1 MTELQIQWTRTR
13 QDELLSKVQGY
24 WAEDVWIFGDC
35 PIQTGGIKKGHF
47 SLTKANRFTC
57 RSHSLNM
64 ELKYVF
70 WQKIE
75 RGEWKT
81 SSCWKNGQHL
91 AKLCKFIN
99 AVAPN
104 TNSFIERPLSQW
116 AILFRTFLVEH
127 GLLKEQIKRELN
139 KDNELVSYRTNNPD
153 NILLSV
159 VYKTLQEDYD
169 ERDEWD
175 KEIWNA
181 LKLGIP
187 TSSSRSDYTM
197 NFTGINQNWL
207 YEAARKYLRYNTTI
221 NSWANSQTKL
231 GNIKDFSLHLVIHYP
246 DITPDLITRQ
256 LVIDY
261 FSKLLQTGLKSATRH
276 SHVCTLQNFFE
287 LCAREEWMAIPDRRL
302 IYREDYPR
310 IEKALPRFIP
320 EEVMTQLNQHID
332 KLPDI
337 IMRMLLVIQ
346 EAGMR
351 VGEMCIMPY
360 DCLLRDAEGDYFL
373 LYYQGKQKKEH
384 TIPISAELVGVIIEQ
399 QQIIRDKF
407 GTKSPYLFVY
417 PDEEKPRSFKQDYFG
432 DALNR
437 LSYAQ
442 QIKNNAG
449 KVWRF
454 QAHQF
459 RHTVGTR
466 MINLGVPQHIVQRF
480 LGHASPE
487 MTATYATISD
497 KTMKTKFFEFKEK
510 LVNVTGNIVTPES
523 LQVEMAEGLDPND
536 IDSQWLK
543 KNTLAQA
550 LPNGLCAIPMVQGSC
565 PWGSNKCLTGND
577 GSGCAHFK
585 TDRRYLTKHHEHL
598 ERVNGIIDWALQN
611 PDSRRSKEILTEN
624 IPVRDNLMRIIN
636 GLEVKHEA

>member
-1 MTELQIQWTRTR
+1 MIEAKIQWTRTR

-24 WAEDVWIFGDC
+24 WAADVWIFGDC
-35 PIQTGGIKKGHF
+35 PIKNGNWNSQGYR
-47 SLTKANRFTC
+47 LTREQRFTC
-57 RSHSLNM
+57 VSSRLNM
-64 ELKYVF
+64 ELKYVC
-70 WQKIE
+70 WQKLE

-81 SSCWKNGQHL
+81 GSCWKNGQHL
-91 AKLCKFIN
+91 TKLCRFIN

-104 TNSFIERPLSQW
+104 TNSFLERPLKQW
-116 AILFRTFLVEH
+116 EILFRTFLLEH
-127 GLLKEQIKRELN
+127 GLLREQVKQELN
-139 KDNELVSYRTNNPD
+139 KNNELVSYKTNNAD
-153 NILLSV
+153 NIFLNV
-159 VYKTLQEDYD
+159 IYKTLKEDYD

-187 TSSSRSDYTM
+187 INLSRSDYAM
-197 NFTGINQNWL
+197 NFEGIGQSWL
-207 YEAARKYLRYNTTI
+207 YNAARKYLRYNITI
-221 NSWANSQTKL
+221 NSWGNSQRKL
-231 GNIKDFSLHLVIHYP
+231 GIIKDFSLHLLTNYP
-246 DITPDLITRQ
+246 DTGADSIDRQ

-261 FSKLLQTGLKSATRH
+261 FSKLNQTGLKSSTRH
-276 SHVCTLQNFFE
+276 YHVSTLQNFFE
-287 LCAREEWMAIPDRRL
+287 LCAREEWMDIPDKRL

-310 IEKALPRFIP
+310 KEKALPRYIP
-320 EEVMTQLNQHID
+320 EEVMTTLNQHID
-332 KLPDI
+332 KLPNV

-346 EAGMR
+346 EVGMR
-351 VGEMCIMPY
+351 VSELCGTPY
-360 DCLLRDAEGDYFL
+360 DCLLRDAEGDYFFK
-373 LYYQGKQKKEH
+373 YYQGKQKKEH
-384 TIPISAELVGVIIEQ
+384 TVPISAELVGVIIEQ
-399 QQIIRDKF
+399 QQFIRSKF
-407 GTKSPYLFVY
+407 STNCPYLFVY

-437 LSYAQ
+437 LSYKE

-487 MTATYATISD
+487 MTATYATIHD

-550 LPNGLCAIPMVQGSC
+550 LPNGLCAIPVVQGSC

-577 GSGCAHFK
+577 GSGCTHFK

-611 PDSRRSKEILTEN
+611 PDSRRSKEILKEN

-636 GLEVKHEA
+636 GLEIKHEA

>member
-1 MTELQIQWTRTR
+1 MTELQIQWTRTK
-13 QDELLSKVQGY
+13 QEELLSKVQGY
-24 WAEDVWIFGDC
+24 WAEDVWVFGDC
-35 PIQTGGIKKGHF
+35 PIKTGGVDRGHF

-57 RSHSLNM
+57 KSSILNM

-70 WQKIE
+70 WQKLAK
-75 RGEWKT
+75 GEWT
-81 SSCWKNGQHL
+81 ATSCWKNGQHL

-99 AVAPN
+99 TVAPN
-104 TNSFIERPLSQW
+104 NNSLLERPLNQW
-116 AILFRTFLVEH
+116 AILFRTYLLEH
-127 GLLKEQIKRELN
+127 GLLREQIKQELN
-139 KDNELVSYRTNNPD
+139 KNNELVSYKINNPD

-159 VYKTLQEDYD
+159 IYKVLQEDYD

-175 KEIWNA
+175 KEMWNA

-197 NFTGINQNWL
+197 NFVGINQNWL
-207 YEAARKYLRYNTTI
+207 YEAARKYLRYNITI
-221 NSWANSQTKL
+221 NSWANSQRKL
-231 GNIKDFSLHLVIHYP
+231 GIIKDFSLHLLTNYEE
-246 DITPDLITRQ
+246 ITPDSIDRQ
-256 LVIDY
+256 IVIDY

-276 SHVCTLQNFFE
+276 YHVCTLQHFFE

-310 IEKALPRFIP
+310 IEKALPRYIP
-320 EEVMTQLNQHID
+320 EEVMATLNQHIN
-332 KLPDI
+332 KLPDV

-351 VGEMCIMPY
+351 VSELCSTPY

-373 LYYQGKQKKEH
+373 KYYQGKQKKDH

-399 QQIIRDKF
+399 QQIIRAKF
-407 GTKSPYLFVY
+407 GINCPYLFVY
-417 PDEEKPRSFKQDYFG
+417 PDENKPRSFKQDYFA

-437 LSYAQ
+437 LSYKE
-442 QIKNNAG
+442 QIKDNTG

-466 MINLGVPQHIVQRF
+466 MINLGVPQHMVQRF

-487 MTATYATISD
+487 MTATYATILD
-497 KTMKTKFFEFKEK
+497 QTMKTKFFEFKEK

-550 LPNGLCAIPMVQGSC
+550 LPNGLCAIPVVQGSC

-577 GSGCAHFK
+577 GSGCTHFK

-611 PDSRRSKEILTEN
+611 PDSRRSKEILKEN